1 MIPNIVHFIYFDSP
15 CARRFSYMNALAV
28 KTAYHMQNPKQII
41 IHYNTE
47 QKDNPHWESIKPYV
61 TLRQID
67 APTDYKGIP
76 LQYVQYQADITRLQ
90 ILQEFGGIYMDT
102 DQLLIRPLNDLLD
115 NECVMGGESYID
127 HARDL
132 HDVTK
137 IKSLS
142 SGLIMSAPYSRF
154 IEKWVDRWPEG
165 FKDNVWAS
173 HAVVLPWEI
182 AQEFPN
188 DVKLLEVEA
197 FTPFDFRDD
206 YIFGTDL
213 NQLKRLKHSY
223 GVHMWDTIWQPQI
236 EKIDE
241 DYLRNSESLFSYLFR
256 RYA

>member
-1 MIPNIVHFIYFDSP
+1 MIPNIIHFIYFNSP
-15 CARRFSYMNALAV
+15 TARRFSYMNALAV

-41 IHYNTE
+41 MHYNTE
-47 QKDNPHWESIKPYV
+47 QEDNPHWQSIKPYV
-61 TLRQID
+61 TLRKIG
-67 APTDYKGIP
+67 APTKYKHIP
-76 LQYVQYQADITRLQ
+76 LQYVQYQADIVRLQ
-90 ILQEFGGIYMDT
+90 ILEEFGGIYMDT
-102 DQLLIRPLNDLLD
+102 DQLLIKPLDDLLD

-137 IKSLS
+137 IQSLS
-142 SGLIMSAPYSRF
+142 SGLIMSAPYSKF
-154 IEKWVDRWPEG
+154 IQKWIDRWPEG
-165 FKDNVWAS
+165 FKENVWAS

-182 AQEFPN
+182 AKEFPN
-188 DVKLLEVEA
+188 DVKVLEVEA

-223 GVHMWDTIWQPQI
+223 AVHMWDTIWQPQI

-241 DYLRNSESLFSYLFR
+241 DYLKNSESMFAYMFR